1 MNSRSWSRP
10 AKVFTKRLAIRKTEA
25 KQQPMQKIDV
35 KLGQNSY
42 SIIIGA
48 GILSQTGAKL
58 KGLGLKDKAVIITNP
73 AVNKLYGAA
82 VKHSLTNAGFKTT
95 LLEVPDGEKYK
106 TLESAGKLYRQLAES
121 GAERSTPILALG
133 GGVIGDLAGF
143 AAATYLRG
151 VPLVQLPTTLL
162 AQCDSSI
169 GGKTAVN
176 HKQLKNEIGSFYQPK
191 MTISDISTLRSLPK
205 DEFTNGLAEVIKHA
219 VIKDE
224 RFFVYLEKNLDRIKS
239 LDDNVLEAVAAKS
252 ARIKVEFVESDE
264 KDTGLRNILNFG
276 HTIGHAVESASNFQV
291 AHGQAVSIGMM
302 AAANLAVKLELMDAG
317 NVTRLK
323 NLLNK
328 AGLMTKLP
336 QVDVKQVM
344 LAMQYDKKVQD
355 GKIRFVL
362 PRAIGQVFIT
372 DDVSA
377 AVIEKVLGE
386 MK

>member
-1 MNSRSWSRP
+1 
-10 AKVFTKRLAIRKTEA
+10 
-25 KQQPMQKIDV
+25 
-35 KLGQNSY
+35 
-42 SIIIGA
+42 
-48 GILSQTGAKL
+48 
-58 KGLGLKDKAVIITNP
+58 
-73 AVNKLYGAA
+73 
-82 VKHSLTNAGFKTT
+82 
-95 LLEVPDGEKYK
+95 
-106 TLESAGKLYRQLAES
+106 
-121 GAERSTPILALG
+121 
-133 GGVIGDLAGF
+133 
-143 AAATYLRG
+143 
-151 VPLVQLPTTLL
+151 
-162 AQCDSSI
+162 
-169 GGKTAVN
+169 
-176 HKQLKNEIGSFYQPK
+176 
-191 MTISDISTLRSLPK
+191 MTISDVLTLKSLPK

>member
-176 HKQLKNEIGSFYQPK
+176 HKQLKNEIGAFYQPK
-191 MTISDISTLRSLPK
+191 MTISDVLTLKSLPK

>member
-1 MNSRSWSRP
+1 
-10 AKVFTKRLAIRKTEA
+10 
-25 KQQPMQKIDV
+25 MQKIDV

-48 GILSQTGAKL
+48 GILSQTGVKL
-58 KGLGLKDKAVIITNP
+58 KELDLKGKAVIITNP
-73 AVNKLYGAA
+73 AVNKLYGTA
-82 VKHSLTNAGFKTT
+82 VKQSLIDAGFKTT
-95 LLEVPDGEKYK
+95 VLEVPDGEKYK

-121 GAERSTPILALG
+121 GAERTTPILALG

-143 AAATYLRG
+143 TAATYLRG

-176 HKQLKNEIGSFYQPK
+176 NKQLKNEIGAFYQPK
-191 MTISDISTLRSLPK
+191 MTISDVLTLKSLPK